1 MFPLCSHSWYCERA
15 GTNKVRVSN
24 SVPCLYRVWSD
35 LFVRW
40 QRKNTGWA
48 TWKVFE
54 EITPAFVAL
63 SSMPTED
70 RLKNMMPE
78 IERFV
83 TLMYDRMNTCTT
95 VNEARKD
102 LFTRKGRSIEN
113 IPPTYGALLEHTKW
127 VAYQASYCWGQTLT
141 PNPTLPSPA
150 EWGWTKSANLD
161 MWRHRE
167 TSYYVTKIMIR
178 AVYFINQLFQYF
190 EHYHLHFHRNLLM

>member
-1 MFPLCSHSWYCERA
+1 M
-15 GTNKVRVSN
+15 
-24 SVPCLYRVWSD
+24 
-35 LFVRW
+35 
-40 QRKNTGWA
+40 
-48 TWKVFE
+48 FE

-70 RLKNMMPE
+70 QLKNMMPE

-161 MWRHRE
+161 M
-167 TSYYVTKIMIR
+167 
-178 AVYFINQLFQYF
+178 
-190 EHYHLHFHRNLLM
+190 